1 VSYLQKFKTL
11 VLQEALLDKYGLKP
25 ILVRCSY
32 IISVQLAVK
41 AHGLKQCNLLV
52 HKATKEF
59 KAK

>member
-1 VSYLQKFKTL
+1 
-11 VLQEALLDKYGLKP
+11 
-25 ILVRCSY
+25 
-32 IISVQLAVK
+32 VK